1 MRKIYLYALVP
12 ILLITLSGC
21 NENDSQ
27 VISNISTQI
36 EKTSNVVNSTS
47 SNEVNT
53 VSIRYDDNTL
63 PIIQVKNTAYL
74 NMLYEE
80 DLRQDVIEMTAV
92 LKTKINKNYKLGKSK
107 SNAVKQLL
115 KNIENYTNCLSKT
128 KENVK
133 EKVNNIDKYT
143 SVNSVDPNL
152 ARSSYLELN
161 NLMQERATYLTNI
174 RNALVEINNIID
186 DDKAFYSKNT
196 ENLIENDNNT
206 KNTPI
211 ERDKSQNIAENDKKT
226 IKNIDTFD
234 NSAKDYANNTQKY
247 NRELDYDRE
256 YNFIRPPYNQMQ
268 NNPNFYYNGYRN
280 TLFNPNRNTDT
291 FYPRISNIDTY
302 RYSPYDNRYW
312 GNGYY
317 GANYNENYYYNN
329 SSIPATNQNEI
340 QETKDDCKNCSNE
353 LVDIA

>member
-1 MRKIYLYALVP
+1 MKIIYLYALIP
-12 ILLITLSGC
+12 LLLISLSGC
-21 NENDSQ
+21 SENDSQ
-27 VISNISTQI
+27 VMNNISSQI
-36 EKTSNVVNSTS
+36 EKTSGVVNSTN

-80 DLRQDVIEMTAV
+80 ELRQDVLEMTAV
-92 LKTKINKNYKLGKSK
+92 LKMKQNKNYKLGKSK
-107 SNAVKQLL
+107 SNAINHLL
-115 KNIENYTNCLSKT
+115 KNVEYYTNNLSKT
-128 KENVK
+128 KKDVK
-133 EKVNNIDKYT
+133 EKVNDITKYT
-143 SVNSVDPNL
+143 SVKSVDGNL

-186 DDKAFYSKNT
+186 DDKVFYNQKAD
-196 ENLIENDNNT
+196 NLIENNT
-206 KNTPI
+206 KTHNNELESEKNSPNVV
-211 ERDKSQNIAENDKKT
+211 KNDKET

-234 NSAKDYANNTQKY
+234 NSANDYANETQNY
-247 NRELDYDRE
+247 NRELEYNKE

-302 RYSPYDNRYW
+302 RYNPYYNGYW

-317 GANYNENYYYNN
+317 GANYNSNYYNN
-329 SSIPATNQNEI
+329 TSIHTSSENEI
-340 QETKDDCKNCSNE
+340 NIAKEDCTNCSW
-353 LVDIA
+353 